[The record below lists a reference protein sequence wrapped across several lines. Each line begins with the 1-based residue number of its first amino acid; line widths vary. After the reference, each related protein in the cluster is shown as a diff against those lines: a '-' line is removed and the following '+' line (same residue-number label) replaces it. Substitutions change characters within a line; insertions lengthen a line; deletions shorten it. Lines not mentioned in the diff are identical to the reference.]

1 MKKVLGSH
9 KLLGI
14 VFLGLIVGGVWLT
27 AAIFSKAFTDY
38 EEVELEA
45 SSAGLSLPARAD
57 VKIRGVQVGE
67 VLEARS
73 EGDRAVLTL
82 GLYPDKVDTIPA
94 NVTARIEPK
103 TLFGEKYVAL
113 QVPEQPESR
122 AIRAGDRIT
131 QTVVATEVEEALNDL
146 YPLLRTVE
154 PIELN
159 HTITAVAT
167 ALEGRGEALGDSLDT
182 LDGYLKRMNPQLP
195 ELVED
200 IRLAGETAEVYNEVI
215 PELASILRNSVTTTN
230 TLEERE
236 QKLDKLFDDV
246 SRFSAVTGKFLD
258 DNEENLIRVGE
269 LGARTLKVVG
279 EYAPGFPCLT
289 NGIVEAGRRQG
300 EVFRGF
306 TLHIVLEVIPN
317 QPRAYTA
324 ADKPVF
330 GEKNRGPYCGS
341 LPDSPYSQQNPF
353 RNPPNFN
360 DGINSPT
367 GKGTMRALPGFEMS
381 TAPGSPAEADL
392 ARGLLAAHLGQDSDE
407 VSDLGVLMFAP
418 MLRGT
423 EVSLR

>member
-1 MKKVLGSH
+1 MNKILRSH
-9 KLLGI
+9 KLLGL
-14 VFLGLIVGGVWLT
+14 VFLALIVSSVWFT
-27 AAIFSKAFTDY
+27 AAIFNKSFTDY
-38 EEVELEA
+38 DEVELET
-45 SSAGLSLPARAD
+45 SSIGLSLPTRAD

-67 VLEARS
+67 VLDAKS
-73 EGDRAVLTL
+73 EGDRAVLVL
-82 GLYPDKVDTIPA
+82 GLYPDQVDTIPA

-113 QVPEQPESR
+113 QVPDQPDSR

-154 PIELN
+154 PIQLN
-159 HTITAVAT
+159 NTLTAVAT

-200 IRLAGETAEVYNEVI
+200 IRLAGDTASIYNEVI
-215 PELASILRNSVTTTN
+215 PELASILRNTVTTTG

-236 QKLDKLFDDV
+236 EKLNKLFNDV
-246 SRFSAVTGKFLD
+246 SKFSAVTGKFLD
-258 DNEENLIRVGE
+258 ANEENLIKVGE
-269 LGARTLKVVG
+269 LGAQVLGVIG

-289 NGIVEAGRRQG
+289 EGIVTAGERQG
-300 EVFRGF
+300 EAFRGF
-306 TLHIVLEVIPN
+306 TLHIALEVIPN

-360 DGINSPT
+360 DGVNTTT
-367 GKGTMRALPGFEMS
+367 GKGTMRAQPGFELAT
-381 TAPGSPAEADL
+381 TAGSPAESSL
-392 ARGLLAAHLGQDSDE
+392 ARSLLATHFGKDSAE